1 RRRAG
6 HDGRRGPQVHR
17 LDGRRGAA
25 SAARSGDRSARRRH
39 RGIEP
44 TRQQRIQARQKRAT
58 ESTNQ
63 DRKTMSSMRTH
74 YCGLVTEELLGQT
87 VSLCGWVHRRRDHGG
102 VIFID
107 LRDREGLVQV
117 VCHPDNADV
126 FKAAEHVRNE
136 YCLRVTGTV
145 VNRLEGTANANLK
158 SGKIEIN
165 TTQLEVLNAS
175 VPVPFQLD
183 DDNLSETTRL
193 THRVLDLRRQQMQHN
208 LRLRYKVSMEV
219 RKYLDNL
226 GFIDVETPMLGKST
240 PEGARDY
247 LVPSRV
253 NPGTFFALPQSP
265 QLFKQLLMVANF
277 DRYYQITK
285 CFRDED
291 LRADRQPEFT
301 QIDCETSFLTEQ
313 EIRDL
318 FEDMMR
324 TVFKN
329 AAGIDLP
336 NPFPVM
342 DFATAMGLQQRR
354 QPAERPRRRPARAAG
369 RLDAAFGNRRV
380 HAVRRHLRRQG
391 PCLHQGQR
399 EGQGPRWPAVADRE
413 EPVGRRAGE
422 SARADRRRRR
432 RPDFLRRGQGEDRQR
447 RDGRAAREDR
457 SLGIRQE
464 GRPVRRRLGT
474 AVGHRLPDVRVRRG
488 REPLDRDA
496 PPVHGTEGRPRRHAR
511 VEPGRLHRQ
520 GLRHGAER
528 LGTGRRLDP
537 YPPRRSPEQ
546 GVPRAE
552 DRRGRSAAEV
562 RLPARRP
569 AVRRPAARRPGV
581 RPGSPD
587 HADDRFDLDP
597 RRDRVPENPA
607 RAGPAD
613 QRAVGSRREAAER
626 AAHPPA

>member
-1 RRRAG
+1 
-6 HDGRRGPQVHR
+6 
-17 LDGRRGAA
+17 
-25 SAARSGDRSARRRH
+25 
-39 RGIEP
+39 
-44 TRQQRIQARQKRAT
+44 
-58 ESTNQ
+58 
-63 DRKTMSSMRTH
+63 MSSMRTH

-136 YCLRVTGTV
+136 YCLRIVGTV

-165 TTQLEVLNAS
+165 ASQVEVLNAS

-193 THRVLDLRRQQMQHN
+193 THRVLDLRRDQMQHN

-226 GFIDVETPMLGKST
+226 GFIDIETPMLGKST

-324 TVFKN
+324 VVFKN

-342 DFATAMGLQQRR
+342 DYATAMGSYGSDKPDMRVKLQFTELTELMKTVEFKVFNSAANMPNGRVVGLRVPQGGSMPRSEIDAYTQFVAIYGAKGLAYIKVNEKAKGR
-354 QPAERPRRRPARAAG
+354 DGLQSPIVKNLSDDVLAQILALTGAEDGDLIFFGADKAKVVNDAIGALRVKIGHSEFGKKAGLFDEVWSPLWVIDFPMFEYDEEDNRWTATHHPFTAPKDGHEDMLETNPGACIAKAYDMVLNGWELGGGSIRIHREEVQSKVFRALKIDAEEAQLKFG
-369 RLDAAFGNRRV
+369 FLLDALQYGAPPHGGLAFG
-380 HAVRRHLRRQG
+380 
-391 PCLHQGQR
+391 
-399 EGQGPRWPAVADRE
+399 
-413 EPVGRRAGE
+413 
-422 SARADRRRRR
+422 
-432 RPDFLRRGQGEDRQR
+432 
-447 RDGRAAREDR
+447 
-457 SLGIRQE
+457 
-464 GRPVRRRLGT
+464 
-474 AVGHRLPDVRVRRG
+474 
-488 REPLDRDA
+488 LDRLITLMTGSTSIRDVIAFPKTQRAQDLLTNA
-496 PPVHGTEGRPRRHAR
+496 PSEVDEKQLKELHI
-511 VEPGRLHRQ
+511 RL
-520 GLRHGAER
+520 
-528 LGTGRRLDP
+528 
-537 YPPRRSPEQ
+537 
-546 GVPRAE
+546 RAE
-552 DRRGRSAAEV
+552 QPKVA
-562 RLPARRP
+562 
-569 AVRRPAARRPGV
+569 
-581 RPGSPD
+581 
-587 HADDRFDLDP
+587 
-597 RRDRVPENPA
+597 
-607 RAGPAD
+607 
-613 QRAVGSRREAAER
+613 
-626 AAHPPA
+626 